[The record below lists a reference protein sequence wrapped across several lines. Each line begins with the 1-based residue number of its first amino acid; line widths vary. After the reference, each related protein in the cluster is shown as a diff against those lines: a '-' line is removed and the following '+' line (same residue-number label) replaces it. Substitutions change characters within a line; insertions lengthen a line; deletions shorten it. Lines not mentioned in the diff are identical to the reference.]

1 MPRFNRSRATLRR
14 HPALLTI
21 VAIVL
26 VAGLGYL
33 RLEAIIRDI
42 IDARADGRIA
52 ACNVDRKFALGHNGL
67 VLYLTHVPGRPPPD
81 PALAAAFEK
90 ANLVPV
96 RKCDPKS
103 IAAFNNGKGAR

>member
-1 MPRFNRSRATLRR
+1 MPRFQRSHGFMRR

-33 RLEAIIRDI
+33 RLEAIIQDI
-42 IDARADGRIA
+42 IDARADGRVA

-81 PALAAAFEK
+81 PELAAAFEK

-96 RKCDPKS
+96 RKCDAKS
-103 IAAFNNGKGAR
+103 IATFNNSQGAR